1 MSKNISNL
9 SGRIGL
15 KDNLFKQI
23 SENTLSDN
31 PQDIKEIA
39 KKHNLGVSTLH
50 GAESFYEF
58 LRPSHRE
65 KKAFVCNGSA
75 CMCAGTQDK
84 LKDKLKEK
92 LGDDK
97 VGEMFCL
104 GHCYENHAFH
114 YDGENYAGKDIE
126 KIDQILKGEEIKQ
139 EKFFSKSFATTSFL
153 MDDKLS
159 STDQFKDQ
167 LSKFL
172 KSDKKEIVKSL
183 LDSNLTGRGGA
194 GFPTGMKWD
203 FCSKAKGDKKYVIC
217 NADEGDSG
225 AFSDRYLLED
235 QPLKVIFG
243 MVMCGFVIGSDEG
256 VLYIRGEYPKS
267 IEALNGSINEL
278 KKLGLLGENILGT
291 DFSFDLGICIG
302 QGAYICGEETALI
315 ASIEAINGSINELKK
330 LGLLGE
336 NILGTNFSFDLG
348 ICIGQGAYICG
359 EETALIA
366 SIEGRRAE
374 VDVRP
379 PFPVTEGLYKKPTV
393 VNNVETLAA
402 ATGILINGSEKFS
415 SIGNKKSAGTKLVC
429 LDSFF
434 NNPGVYEIDMGTP
447 MKKIFNEIGGGYKE
461 PLKAFQIG
469 GPLGGVVPL
478 SEIEN
483 LNLDFQEFT
492 AKGFM
497 LGHASVVSIPKDFS
511 MAEYIHHL
519 FEFSAEESCG
529 KCFPGRLGS
538 YRGKEMFDQAKKKTA
553 KIPLKLLEEL
563 LVTMK
568 KGCLCALCGAI
579 PTPIQNIL
587 KYFGDEMKNDMV
599 KDN

>member
-1 MSKNISNL
+1 MSKNISKL

-15 KDNLFKQI
+15 KNNLFQKMSDSSLSSKNGDDITKIKKIADEYHVGI
-23 SENTLSDN
+23 ST
-31 PQDIKEIA
+31 
-39 KKHNLGVSTLH
+39 VH

-58 LRPSHRE
+58 LRPEHRA

-75 CMCAGTQDK
+75 CMCAGTQKSLKKK
-84 LKDKLKEK
+84 LQEK
-92 LGDDK
+92 LGNDK

-104 GHCYENHAFH
+104 GHCYENYAFH
-114 YDGENYAGKDIE
+114 YDGENYAGKDIN
-126 KIDQILKGEEIKQ
+126 KIDQIINGQSIEQ

-159 STDQFKDQ
+159 SIDQFKEN
-167 LSKFL
+167 LNKFI
-172 KSDKKEIVKSL
+172 KIDKKEIINSL
-183 LDSNLTGRGGA
+183 LSSNLTGRGGA

-203 FCSKAKGDKKYVIC
+203 FCRKTESEKKYVVC

-235 QPLKVIFG
+235 QPLKVLFA
-243 MVMCGFVIGSDEG
+243 MVICGYAIGSDEG

-267 IEALNGSINEL
+267 IEAINGCINEL
-278 KKLGLLGENILGT
+278 KDKKLLGKDILGT
-291 DFSFDLGICIG
+291 KFNFDL
-302 QGAYICGEETALI
+302 
-315 ASIEAINGSINELKK
+315 N
-330 LGLLGE
+330 
-336 NILGTNFSFDLG
+336 

-393 VNNVETLAA
+393 VNNVESLAA
-402 ATGILINGSEKFS
+402 ATGILLNGADKFS
-415 SIGNKKSAGTKLVC
+415 AIGNKKSAGTKLVC

-434 NNPGVYEIDMGTP
+434 KNPGVYEIDMGTP
-447 MKKIFNEIGGGYKE
+447 MKKIFHEIGGGFKE
-461 PLKAFQIG
+461 PVKALQVG
-469 GPLGGVVPL
+469 GPLGGVIPL
-478 SEIEN
+478 DIAES

-492 AKGFM
+492 KAGFM
-497 LGHASVVSIPKDFS
+497 LGHASVVSIPKNFKMFD
-511 MAEYIHHL
+511 YIHHL
-519 FEFSAEESCG
+519 FEFTAEESCG

-538 YRGKEMFDQAKKKTA
+538 YRGKEMFDQAEKKEN
-553 KIPLKLLEEL
+553 KIPLKLLNEL
-563 LVTMK
+563 LETMK

-579 PTPIQNIL
+579 PVPISNIL
-587 KYFGDEMKNDMV
+587 KYFGDEIKSDI
-599 KDN
+599 KA

>member
-23 SENTLSDN
+23 SENSLSKE
-31 PQDIKEIA
+31 PKDIGEIA

-75 CMCAGTQDK
+75 CMCAGTQEP
-84 LKDKLKEK
+84 LKEKLKEK

-104 GHCYENHAFH
+104 GYCYENHAFH
-114 YDGENYAGKDIE
+114 YDGQNYAGNDIN
-126 KIDQILKGEEIKQ
+126 KIDEIISGNDLEQ
-139 EKFFSKSFATTSFL
+139 EKFYSESFASTSFL
-153 MDDKLS
+153 MDNKLS
-159 STDQFKDQ
+159 D
-167 LSKFL
+167 LSKFKDHL
-172 KSDKKEIVKSL
+172 TKFINTDKQEIIKSL
-183 LDSNLTGRGGA
+183 LESNLTGRGGA

-225 AFSDRYLLED
+225 AYSDRYLLED
-235 QPLKVIFG
+235 QALKVIFG
-243 MVMCGFVIGSDEG
+243 MVICGYVIGSDEG

-267 IEALNGSINEL
+267 IESLNASINSL
-278 KKLGLLGENILGT
+278 KKEGLLGE
-291 DFSFDLGICIG
+291 
-302 QGAYICGEETALI
+302 
-315 ASIEAINGSINELKK
+315 K
-330 LGLLGE
+330 
-336 NILGTNFSFDLG
+336 ILGTNFSFDLG

-402 ATGILINGSEKFS
+402 AAGILLNSAEKFS
-415 SIGNKKSAGTKLVC
+415 AIGNKKSAGTKLVC
-429 LDSFF
+429 FDSFF

-447 MKKIFNEIGGGYKE
+447 MKKVLYDIGGGFKE
-461 PLKAFQIG
+461 DIKALQIG
-469 GPLGGVVPL
+469 GPLGGVLPV
-478 SEIEN
+478 SEAEK

-492 AKGFM
+492 KAGFM
-497 LGHASVVSIPKDFS
+497 LGHASIVSIPKDFP
-511 MAEYIHHL
+511 MVEYIHHL
-519 FEFSAEESCG
+519 FEFTAEESCG

-538 YRGKEMFDQAKKKTA
+538 YRGKEMFDQLKSKRA
-553 KIPLKLLEEL
+553 KIPLKVLNDLLI
-563 LVTMK
+563 TMK

-579 PTPIQNIL
+579 PTPIMNIL
-587 KYFGDEMKNDMV
+587 KYFGEEMKNDMV
-599 KDN
+599 KEN

>member
-15 KDNLFKQI
+15 KNNLFQKL
-23 SENTLSDN
+23 SERSLKSKNDSG
-31 PQDIKEIA
+31 IKEIA
-39 KKHNLGVSTLH
+39 DEYKMGVSTIH

-58 LRPSHRE
+58 LRPAHRE

-75 CMCAGTQDK
+75 CMCAGTQES
-84 LKDKLKEK
+84 LKKKLKEK
-92 LGDDK
+92 LGENK

-114 YDGENYAGKDIE
+114 YNGENYAGNDINQID
-126 KIDQILKGEEIKQ
+126 KIIKGENIPQ
-139 EKFFSKSFATTSFL
+139 EKYFSKSFAKTSFL

-159 STDQFKDQ
+159 SLDQFKDN
-167 LSKFL
+167 LNKFL
-172 KSDKKEIVKSL
+172 KTDKKEIINSL
-183 LDSNLTGRGGA
+183 LSSNLTGRGGA

-203 FCSKAKGDKKYVIC
+203 FCSKANSQKKYVVC

-235 QPLKVIFG
+235 QPLKVLFG
-243 MVMCGFVIGSDEG
+243 MIICGYVIGSDEG

-267 IEALNGSINEL
+267 IEAINGSINSL
-278 KKLGLLGENILGT
+278 KEAGLLGEKILGT
-291 DFSFDLGICIG
+291 DFSFDL
-302 QGAYICGEETALI
+302 
-315 ASIEAINGSINELKK
+315 N
-330 LGLLGE
+330 
-336 NILGTNFSFDLG
+336 

-402 ATGILINGSEKFS
+402 ASGILLNGPEKFS
-415 SIGNKKSAGTKLVC
+415 AIGNKKSAGTKLVC

-434 NNPGVYEIDMGTP
+434 NKPGVYEIDMGTP
-447 MKKIFNEIGGGYKE
+447 MKKIFDEYGGGLKE
-461 PLKAFQIG
+461 DVKAFQIG
-469 GPLGGVVPL
+469 GPLGGVVPA
-478 SEIEN
+478 IEVKK

-492 AKGFM
+492 AAGFM
-497 LGHASVVSIPKDFS
+497 LGHASVVSIPKNFS

-538 YRGKEMFDQAKKKTA
+538 YRGKEMFDQLKKKTS
-553 KIPLKLLEEL
+553 KIPLKLLNDL
-563 LVTMK
+563 LITMK

-579 PTPIQNIL
+579 PTPIMNIL
-587 KYFGDEMKNDMV
+587 KYFGDEMKDDIV
-599 KDN
+599 KEN

>member
-15 KDNLFKQI
+15 KNNLFQKI
-23 SENTLSDN
+23 SERSLASTNDN
-31 PQDIKEIA
+31 GMKEIA
-39 KKHNLGVSTLH
+39 DQYNVGVSTIH

-75 CMCAGTQDK
+75 CMCAGTQAPLKKK
-84 LKDKLKEK
+84 LQEK
-92 LGDDK
+92 LGKDK

-114 YDGENYAGKDIE
+114 YDGENYAGKDINN
-126 KIDQILKGEEIKQ
+126 IDEIIKGKEIKQ
-139 EKFFSKSFATTSFL
+139 EKFFSKSYSKTSFL

-159 STDQFKDQ
+159 NLDQFKQ
-167 LSKFL
+167 LFEKVI
-172 KSDKKEIVKSL
+172 KIDKKEITKSL

-203 FCSKAKGDKKYVIC
+203 FCGKTKSEKKYVVC

-235 QPLKVIFG
+235 QPLKVLFG
-243 MVMCGFVIGSDEG
+243 MVICGYVIGSNEG

-267 IEALNGSINEL
+267 IEAINGSINSL
-278 KKLGLLGENILGT
+278 KEAGLLGENILGT
-291 DFSFDLGICIG
+291 SFSFDL
-302 QGAYICGEETALI
+302 
-315 ASIEAINGSINELKK
+315 N
-330 LGLLGE
+330 
-336 NILGTNFSFDLG
+336 

-402 ATGILINGSEKFS
+402 ATGILIHGADKFS

-447 MKKIFNEIGGGYKE
+447 IKNIFNDIGGGFKE
-461 PLKAFQIG
+461 AVKALQIG

-478 SEIEN
+478 VEAEK

-492 AKGFM
+492 EAGFM
-497 LGHASVVSIPKDFS
+497 LGHGSVVSIPKDFP
-511 MAEYIHHL
+511 MVEYIHHL

-538 YRGKEMFDQAKKKTA
+538 YRGKEMFDQFKNKSA
-553 KIPLKLLEEL
+553 KIPLKLLNEL
-563 LVTMK
+563 LVTMQ

-579 PTPIQNIL
+579 PTPIMNIL
-587 KYFGDEMKNDMV
+587 KYFGDELKNDIV
-599 KDN
+599 NDN

>member
-1 MSKNISNL
+1 VSKNISNL
-9 SGRIGL
+9 SGKVGL
-15 KDNLFKQI
+15 KNNLFKKI
-23 SENTLSDN
+23 SENVLSGS
-31 PQDIKEIA
+31 PKDIKEIA
-39 KKHNLGVSTLH
+39 TEYNMGVSTLH

-58 LRPSHRE
+58 LRPAHRE

-75 CMCAGTQDK
+75 CMCAGTQEQLTK
-84 LKDKLKEK
+84 TLQSK
-92 LGDDK
+92 LGEDK
-97 VGEMFCL
+97 VGKMFCL

-114 YDGENYAGKDIE
+114 YEGENYAGKDIE
-126 KIDQILKGEEIKQ
+126 KIDQIIKGEKITQ
-139 EKFFSKSFATTSFL
+139 DKFFSKSYATTSFL

-159 STDQFKDQ
+159 TSKQVKEQ

-172 KSDKKEIVKSL
+172 KSDKKAIIQSL

-203 FCSKAKGDKKYVIC
+203 FCSKTKSEKKYVIC

-243 MVMCGFVIGSDEG
+243 MIICGYVIGSDEG

-267 IEALNGSINEL
+267 IEAINGWINQL
-278 KKLGLLGENILGT
+278 KKEGLLGNNILGT
-291 DFSFDLGICIG
+291 GFSFDL
-302 QGAYICGEETALI
+302 Y
-315 ASIEAINGSINELKK
+315 
-330 LGLLGE
+330 
-336 NILGTNFSFDLG
+336 

-393 VNNVETLAA
+393 VNNVESLAA
-402 ATGILINGSEKFS
+402 ATGILLNGADKFAA
-415 SIGNKKSAGTKLVC
+415 IGNKKSAGTKLVC

-434 NNPGVYEIDMGTP
+434 NKPGVYEIDMGTP
-447 MKKIFNEIGGGYKE
+447 MSKIFNEIGGGYKE
-461 PLKAFQIG
+461 PVKAFQIG

-478 SEIEN
+478 SEIDN
-483 LNLDFQEFT
+483 LNLDFQEFS

-497 LGHASVVSIPKDFS
+497 LGHASVVSIPKSFP
-511 MAEYIHHL
+511 MVEYIHHL

-538 YRGKEMFDQAKKKTA
+538 YRGKEMFDQVKKKTA
-553 KIPLKLLEEL
+553 KIPMNLLNDL
-563 LVTMK
+563 LITMQ

-579 PTPIQNIL
+579 PTPITNIL
-587 KYFGDEMKNDMV
+587 KYFSDEMKNDIRL
-599 KDN
+599 DS

>member
-23 SENTLSDN
+23 SENSLSKQ
-31 PQDIKEIA
+31 PKDIGEIA

-75 CMCAGTQDK
+75 CMCAGTQEP
-84 LKDKLKEK
+84 LKEKLKEK

-104 GHCYENHAFH
+104 GYCYENHAFH
-114 YDGENYAGKDIE
+114 YDGQNYAGDDIN
-126 KIDQILKGEEIKQ
+126 KIDEIISGNDLEQ
-139 EKFFSKSFATTSFL
+139 EKFYSESFASTSFL

-159 STDQFKDQ
+159 DISKFKDH
-167 LSKFL
+167 L
-172 KSDKKEIVKSL
+172 KNIINTDKQEIIKSL

-225 AFSDRYLLED
+225 AYSDRYLLED
-235 QPLKVIFG
+235 QALKVIFG
-243 MVMCGFVIGSDEG
+243 MVVCGYVIGSDEG

-267 IEALNGSINEL
+267 IESLNASINSL
-278 KKLGLLGENILGT
+278 KKEGLLGDKVLGT
-291 DFSFDLGICIG
+291 D
-302 QGAYICGEETALI
+302 
-315 ASIEAINGSINELKK
+315 
-330 LGLLGE
+330 
-336 NILGTNFSFDLG
+336 FSFDLG

-402 ATGILINGSEKFS
+402 ATGILLNGAEKFS
-415 SIGNKKSAGTKLVC
+415 AIGNKKSAGTKLVC
-429 LDSFF
+429 FDSFF
-434 NNPGVYEIDMGTP
+434 NNPGVYEIEMGTP
-447 MKKIFNEIGGGYKE
+447 MKKVLYDIGGGFKE
-461 PLKAFQIG
+461 DIKALQIG
-469 GPLGGVVPL
+469 GPLGGVIPIK
-478 SEIEN
+478 EAEK

-492 AKGFM
+492 SAGFM
-497 LGHASVVSIPKDFS
+497 LGHASIVSIPKDFP
-511 MAEYIHHL
+511 MVEYIHHL
-519 FEFSAEESCG
+519 FEFTAEESCG

-538 YRGKEMFDQAKKKTA
+538 YRGKEMFDQLKSKKA
-553 KIPLKLLEEL
+553 KIPLKVLNDLLI
-563 LVTMK
+563 TMK

-579 PTPIQNIL
+579 PTPIMNIL

-599 KDN
+599 KEN

>member
-15 KDNLFKQI
+15 KDNLFKKI
-23 SENTLSDN
+23 SENSLSN
-31 PQDIKEIA
+31 SPKDIKDIA
-39 KKHNLGVSTLH
+39 KEYNLGVSTLH

-75 CMCAGTQDK
+75 CMCAGTQE
-84 LKDKLKEK
+84 KLKETLKSK

-104 GHCYENHAFH
+104 GHCYENKAFH
-114 YDGENYAGKDIE
+114 YDGENYAGNDIE
-126 KIDQILKGEEIKQ
+126 KIDQIIKGEKIDQDKY
-139 EKFFSKSFATTSFL
+139 FSKSFASTSFL

-159 STDQFKDQ
+159 TIEKFKDH
-167 LSKFL
+167 LDVVL
-172 KSDKKEIVKSL
+172 KKDKKEIIQSL
-183 LDSNLTGRGGA
+183 LNSNLTGRGGA

-203 FCSKAKGDKKYVIC
+203 FCSKAPGDKKYVIC

-243 MVMCGFVIGSDEG
+243 MIMCGYVIGSNEG

-267 IEALNGSINEL
+267 IEA
-278 KKLGLLGENILGT
+278 
-291 DFSFDLGICIG
+291 
-302 QGAYICGEETALI
+302 
-315 ASIEAINGSINELKK
+315 INGCINQLKQD
-330 LGLLGE
+330 GLLGE
-336 NILGTNFSFDLG
+336 NILGTNFSFDLN

-402 ATGILINGSEKFS
+402 AAGILLNGAEKFAA
-415 SIGNKKSAGTKLVC
+415 IGNKKSAGTKLVC

-434 NNPGVYEIDMGTP
+434 NNPGIYEIEMGTP
-447 MKKIFNEIGGGYKE
+447 MKKIFEEIGGGYKE
-461 PLKAFQIG
+461 PVKAFQIG

-478 SEIEN
+478 SEIDN

-497 LGHASVVSIPKDFS
+497 LGHASVVSIPKDFP
-511 MAEYIHHL
+511 MTEYIHHL

-538 YRGKEMFDQAKKKTA
+538 YRGKEMFDQFKNKTA
-553 KIPLKLLEEL
+553 KIPLKLLNEL
-563 LVTMK
+563 LVTMQ

-579 PTPIQNIL
+579 PTPIMNIL

>member
-15 KDNLFKQI
+15 KNNLFQKI
-23 SENTLSDN
+23 SERSLKSKNDSGM
-31 PQDIKEIA
+31 KEIA
-39 KKHNLGVSTLH
+39 NEYKMGVSTIH

-75 CMCAGTQDK
+75 CMCAGTQET
-84 LKDKLKEK
+84 LKEK
-92 LGDDK
+92 LQEKLGEGK

-114 YDGENYAGKDIE
+114 YDGENYAGNDINQID
-126 KIDQILKGEEIKQ
+126 KIISGKNIKQ
-139 EKFFSKSFATTSFL
+139 EKYFSKSFATTSFL

-159 STDQFKDQ
+159 NLDQFKDS
-167 LSKFL
+167 LNKFI
-172 KSDKKEIVKSL
+172 KTDKKEIVSSL
-183 LDSNLTGRGGA
+183 LSSNLTGRGGA

-203 FCSKAKGDKKYVIC
+203 FCSKAKSEKKYVVC

-235 QPLKVIFG
+235 QPLKVLFG
-243 MVMCGFVIGSDEG
+243 MIICGYVIGSDEG

-267 IEALNGSINEL
+267 IEA
-278 KKLGLLGENILGT
+278 
-291 DFSFDLGICIG
+291 
-302 QGAYICGEETALI
+302 
-315 ASIEAINGSINELKK
+315 INGSINALKQA
-330 LGLLGE
+330 GLLGDK
-336 NILGTNFSFDLG
+336 ILGTNFSFDLN

-366 SIEGRRAE
+366 SIEGRRDE

-402 ATGILINGSEKFS
+402 ATGILLNGAEKFS

-434 NNPGVYEIDMGTP
+434 NKPGVYEIDMGTP
-447 MKKIFNEIGGGYKE
+447 MKKIFEEFGGGLKE
-461 PLKAFQIG
+461 EVKAFQIG
-469 GPLGGVVPL
+469 GPLGGVVPVK
-478 SEIEN
+478 EIEK

-492 AKGFM
+492 AAGFM
-497 LGHASVVSIPKDFS
+497 LGHASVVSIPKNFS

-538 YRGKEMFDQAKKKTA
+538 YRGKEMFDQLKKGTS
-553 KIPLKLLEEL
+553 KIPLKLLNEL
-563 LVTMK
+563 LITMK

-579 PTPIQNIL
+579 PTPIMNIL
-587 KYFGDEMKNDMV
+587 KYFGDEMKNDIL

>member
-15 KDNLFKQI
+15 KNNLFQKI
-23 SENTLSDN
+23 SERSLKSKNDSG
-31 PQDIKEIA
+31 IKEIA
-39 KKHNLGVSTLH
+39 EEYKMGVSTIH

-75 CMCAGTQDK
+75 CMCAGTQET
-84 LKDKLKEK
+84 LKKKLKEK
-92 LGDDK
+92 LGEDK

-114 YDGENYAGKDIE
+114 YDGENYAGKDINQID
-126 KIDQILKGEEIKQ
+126 KIIKGENIKQ
-139 EKFFSKSFATTSFL
+139 DKYISKSFATTSFL

-159 STDQFKDQ
+159 NIDQVNDNLK
-167 LSKFL
+167 KFL
-172 KSDKKEIVKSL
+172 NTDKKEIVNSL
-183 LDSNLTGRGGA
+183 LSSNLTGRGGA

-203 FCSKAKGDKKYVIC
+203 FCSKAKSEKKYVVC

-235 QPLKVIFG
+235 QPLKVLFG
-243 MVMCGFVIGSDEG
+243 MIICGYVIGSNEG

-267 IEALNGSINEL
+267 IEA
-278 KKLGLLGENILGT
+278 
-291 DFSFDLGICIG
+291 
-302 QGAYICGEETALI
+302 
-315 ASIEAINGSINELKK
+315 INGSINELKNA
-330 LGLLGE
+330 GLLGE
-336 NILGTNFSFDLG
+336 KILGTNFSFDLN

-402 ATGILINGSEKFS
+402 ATGILLNGPDKFS
-415 SIGNKKSAGTKLVC
+415 AIGNKKSAGTKLVC

-447 MKKIFNEIGGGYKE
+447 MKKIFEEFGGGLKE
-461 PLKAFQIG
+461 DIKAFQIG
-469 GPLGGVVPL
+469 GPLGGVVPAT
-478 SEIEN
+478 EIEK

-492 AKGFM
+492 AAGFM
-497 LGHASVVSIPKDFS
+497 LGHASVVSIPKNFS

-529 KCFPGRLGS
+529 KF
-538 YRGKEMFDQAKKKTA
+538 
-553 KIPLKLLEEL
+553 LE
-563 LVTMK
+563 V
-568 KGCLCALCGAI
+568 
-579 PTPIQNIL
+579 
-587 KYFGDEMKNDMV
+587 
-599 KDN
+599 

>member
-15 KDNLFKQI
+15 KNNLFQKI
-23 SENTLSDN
+23 SERSLASTNDN
-31 PQDIKEIA
+31 GMKEIA
-39 KKHNLGVSTLH
+39 DQYNVGVSTIH

-75 CMCAGTQDK
+75 CMCAGTQGPLKKK
-84 LKDKLKEK
+84 LQEK
-92 LGDDK
+92 LGEDK

-114 YDGENYAGKDIE
+114 YDGENYAGKDINN
-126 KIDQILKGEEIKQ
+126 IDEIIKGKEIKQ
-139 EKFFSKSFATTSFL
+139 EKFFSKSYAKTSFL

-159 STDQFKDQ
+159 NLDQFKQ
-167 LSKFL
+167 LFEKVI
-172 KSDKKEIVKSL
+172 KIDTKEIIKSL

-203 FCSKAKGDKKYVIC
+203 FCGKTKSEKKYVVC

-235 QPLKVIFG
+235 QPLKVLFG
-243 MVMCGFVIGSDEG
+243 MVICGYVIGSNEG

-267 IEALNGSINEL
+267 IEAINGSINSL
-278 KKLGLLGENILGT
+278 KEAGLLGENILGT
-291 DFSFDLGICIG
+291 SFSFDL
-302 QGAYICGEETALI
+302 
-315 ASIEAINGSINELKK
+315 N
-330 LGLLGE
+330 
-336 NILGTNFSFDLG
+336 

-402 ATGILINGSEKFS
+402 ATGILIHGADKFS

-447 MKKIFNEIGGGYKE
+447 IKNIFNDIGGGFKE
-461 PLKAFQIG
+461 AVKALQIG

-478 SEIEN
+478 TEAEK

-492 AKGFM
+492 EAGFM
-497 LGHASVVSIPKDFS
+497 LGHGSIVSIPKDFP
-511 MAEYIHHL
+511 MVEYIHHL

-538 YRGKEMFDQAKKKTA
+538 YRGKEMFDQYKNKSA
-553 KIPLKLLEEL
+553 KIPLKLLNEL
-563 LVTMK
+563 LVTME

-579 PTPIQNIL
+579 PTPIMNIL
-587 KYFGDEMKNDMV
+587 KYFGDELKNDIV

>member
-9 SGRIGL
+9 SGKVGL
-15 KDNLFKQI
+15 KYNLFQKI
-23 SENTLSDN
+23 SDN
-31 PQDIKEIA
+31 VLKNHPKDNKEIA
-39 KKHNLGVSTLH
+39 NEYNLGVSTVY

-58 LRPSHRE
+58 LRPAHRK

-84 LKDKLKEK
+84 LKQTLKEK
-92 LGDDK
+92 LGEDK
-97 VGEMFCL
+97 VGVMFCL
-104 GHCYENHAFH
+104 GHCYENNAFH
-114 YDGENYAGKDIE
+114 YNGDNYAGKDIE
-126 KIDQILKGEEIKQ
+126 KIDQILKGEKIKQ
-139 EKFFSKSFATTSFL
+139 DKFFSKSYASTSFL

-159 STDQFKDQ
+159 SINQVKDQ
-167 LSKFL
+167 LTKFL
-172 KSDKKEIVKSL
+172 KTDKKEIIKSI

-203 FCSKAKGDKKYVIC
+203 FCSREKVKKKYVIC

-235 QPLKVIFG
+235 QPLKVLFAMII
-243 MVMCGFVIGSDEG
+243 CGYVIGSDEG

-267 IEALNGSINEL
+267 IEAINGSINEL
-278 KKLGLLGENILGT
+278 KKAGLLGENILGT
-291 DFSFDLGICIG
+291 GFSFDI
-302 QGAYICGEETALI
+302 Y
-315 ASIEAINGSINELKK
+315 
-330 LGLLGE
+330 
-336 NILGTNFSFDLG
+336 

-402 ATGILINGSEKFS
+402 VTGILINGADKFAA
-415 SIGNKKSAGTKLVC
+415 IGNKKSAGTKLVC

-434 NNPGVYEIDMGTP
+434 KNPGVYEIDMGTP

-461 PLKAFQIG
+461 PVKAFQIG

-478 SEIEN
+478 SEIDN
-483 LNLDFQEFT
+483 LNLDFQEFS

-497 LGHASVVSIPKDFS
+497 LGHASVVSIPKDFP
-511 MAEYIHHL
+511 MVEYIHHL

-538 YRGKEMFDQAKKKTA
+538 YRGKEMFDQVMKKTA
-553 KIPLKLLEEL
+553 KIPMQLLNDLLK
-563 LVTMK
+563 TMQ

-579 PTPIQNIL
+579 PTPIMNIL
-587 KYFGDEMKNDMV
+587 KYFSNEMKNDISA
-599 KDN
+599 

>member
-1 MSKNISNL
+1 VSKNISNL

-15 KDNLFKQI
+15 KDNLFKKI
-23 SENTLSDN
+23 SENSLSN
-31 PQDIKEIA
+31 SPKDIKDIA
-39 KKHNLGVSTLH
+39 KEYNLGVSTLH

-84 LKDKLKEK
+84 LKETLKSK

-104 GHCYENHAFH
+104 GHCYENKAFH
-114 YDGENYAGKDIE
+114 YDGENYAGNDIE
-126 KIDQILKGEEIKQ
+126 KIDQIIKGEKIEQDKY
-139 EKFFSKSFATTSFL
+139 FSKSFASTSFL

-159 STDQFKDQ
+159 TIEKFKYHLDVII
-167 LSKFL
+167 K
-172 KSDKKEIVKSL
+172 KVKKEIIQSL
-183 LDSNLTGRGGA
+183 LNSNLTGRGGA

-203 FCSKAKGDKKYVIC
+203 FCSKAPGDKKYVIC

-243 MVMCGFVIGSDEG
+243 MVMCGYVIGSNEG

-267 IEALNGSINEL
+267 IEA
-278 KKLGLLGENILGT
+278 
-291 DFSFDLGICIG
+291 
-302 QGAYICGEETALI
+302 
-315 ASIEAINGSINELKK
+315 INGCINQLKQD
-330 LGLLGE
+330 GLLGE
-336 NILGTNFSFDLG
+336 NILGTNFSFDLN

-402 ATGILINGSEKFS
+402 AAGILLNGAEKFS
-415 SIGNKKSAGTKLVC
+415 AIGNKKSAGTKLVC

-434 NNPGVYEIDMGTP
+434 NNPGIYEIEMGTP
-447 MKKIFNEIGGGYKE
+447 MKKIFEEIGGGYKE
-461 PLKAFQIG
+461 PVKAFQIG

-478 SEIEN
+478 SEIDN

-497 LGHASVVSIPKDFS
+497 LGHASVVSIPKDFP
-511 MAEYIHHL
+511 MTEYIHHL

-538 YRGKEMFDQAKKKTA
+538 YRGKEMFDQFKNKTA
-553 KIPLKLLEEL
+553 KIPLKLLNEL
-563 LVTMK
+563 LVTMQ

-579 PTPIQNIL
+579 PTPIMNIL

>member
-15 KDNLFKQI
+15 KNNLFQKI
-23 SENTLSDN
+23 SER
-31 PQDIKEIA
+31 
-39 KKHNLGVSTLH
+39 NLKSNNDEGMKALANEYNMGVSTIH

-65 KKAFVCNGSA
+65 KKAFICNGSA
-75 CMCAGTQDK
+75 CMCAGTQTSLKKK
-84 LKDKLKEK
+84 LENK
-92 LGDDK
+92 LGKGK
-97 VGEMFCL
+97 VGTMFCL

-114 YDGENYAGKDIE
+114 YDGENYSGEDIG
-126 KIDQILKGEEIKQ
+126 KIDQIIKNENIKQ
-139 EKFFSKSFATTSFL
+139 GKFFSKSYATTSFL

-159 STDQFKDQ
+159 KVDQFKEH
-167 LSKFL
+167 LGKFL
-172 KSDKKEIVKSL
+172 KTDKEEIIKSL
-183 LDSNLTGRGGA
+183 LESNLTGRGGA

-203 FCSKAKGDKKYVIC
+203 FCSKTKSEKKYVIC

-235 QPLKVIFG
+235 QPLKVLFG
-243 MVMCGFVIGSDEG
+243 MVICGYVIGGNEG

-267 IEALNGSINEL
+267 IEAINGSINLL
-278 KKLGLLGENILGT
+278 KSKKLLGEKILGT
-291 DFSFDLGICIG
+291 DFSFDL
-302 QGAYICGEETALI
+302 
-315 ASIEAINGSINELKK
+315 N
-330 LGLLGE
+330 
-336 NILGTNFSFDLG
+336 

-393 VNNVETLAA
+393 VNNVESLAA
-402 ATGILINGSEKFS
+402 ATGILINGAEKFS
-415 SIGNKKSAGTKLVC
+415 AIGNKKSAGTKLVC

-434 NNPGVYEIDMGTP
+434 KNPGVYEIDMGTP

-461 PLKAFQIG
+461 PVKAFQIG

-478 SEIEN
+478 AEVEK

-492 AKGFM
+492 AGGFM
-497 LGHASVVSIPKDFS
+497 LGHASVVSIPKDFN
-511 MAEYIHHL
+511 MIDYIHHL

-538 YRGKEMFDQAKKKTA
+538 YRGKEMFDQVKSKSS
-553 KIPLKLLEEL
+553 KIPLKLLNEL
-563 LVTMK
+563 LITMQ

-579 PTPIQNIL
+579 PTPIMNIL
-587 KYFGDEMKNDMV
+587 KYFGDELKNDII
-599 KDN
+599 K

>member
-15 KDNLFKQI
+15 KNNLFQKL
-23 SENTLSDN
+23 SERSLNSKD
-31 PQDIKEIA
+31 DAGMKEIA
-39 KKHNLGVSTLH
+39 EEYKMGVSTIH

-75 CMCAGTQDK
+75 CMCAGTQEPLKKK
-84 LKDKLKEK
+84 LQEK

-114 YDGENYAGKDIE
+114 YDGENYAGNDINQ
-126 KIDQILKGEEIKQ
+126 IDQIIKGEKIKQ

-159 STDQFKDQ
+159 NFDQFKEH
-167 LSKFL
+167 LEKFI
-172 KSDKKEIVKSL
+172 KTDKKEIIKSL
-183 LDSNLTGRGGA
+183 LSSNLTGRGGA

-203 FCSKAKGDKKYVIC
+203 FCSKTKSEKKYVVC
-217 NADEGDSG
+217 NAVEGDSG

-235 QPLKVIFG
+235 QPLKVLFG
-243 MVMCGFVIGSDEG
+243 MIVCGYVIGSNEG

-267 IEALNGSINEL
+267 IEAINGCINSL
-278 KKLGLLGENILGT
+278 KGAGLLGEKILGT
-291 DFSFDLGICIG
+291 EFSFDL
-302 QGAYICGEETALI
+302 
-315 ASIEAINGSINELKK
+315 N
-330 LGLLGE
+330 
-336 NILGTNFSFDLG
+336 

-402 ATGILINGSEKFS
+402 ATGILLNGAEKFS
-415 SIGNKKSAGTKLVC
+415 SVGNKKSAGTKLVC

-447 MKKIFNEIGGGYKE
+447 MKKIFEEYGGGYKE
-461 PLKAFQIG
+461 DVKAFQIG
-469 GPLGGVVPL
+469 GPLGGVVPI
-478 SEIEN
+478 SEIEK

-492 AKGFM
+492 KAGFM
-497 LGHASVVSIPKDFS
+497 LGHASVVSIPKDFN

-529 KCFPGRLGS
+529 KCFPGRIGS
-538 YRGKEMFDQAKKKTA
+538 YRGKEMFDQLKKGTS
-553 KIPLKLLEEL
+553 KIPLKLLNEL
-563 LVTMK
+563 LVTMQ

-579 PTPIQNIL
+579 PTPIMNIL
-587 KYFGDEMKNDMV
+587 KYFGDEIKNDIV

>member
-1 MSKNISNL
+1 MSKNISKL

-15 KDNLFKQI
+15 KDNRFQKL
-23 SENTLSDN
+23 SERSLNSKNGEGMKELADKYHVGLST
-31 PQDIKEIA
+31 I
-39 KKHNLGVSTLH
+39 H

-58 LRPSHRE
+58 LRPEHRA

-75 CMCAGTQDK
+75 CMCAGTQSNLKKK
-84 LKDKLKEK
+84 LQEK
-92 LGDDK
+92 LGKDK

-104 GHCYENHAFH
+104 GYCYENHAFH
-114 YDGENYAGKDIE
+114 YDGENYAGNDIN
-126 KIDQILKGEEIKQ
+126 KIDQIVKGEEIIQ
-139 EKFFSKSFATTSFL
+139 EKFVSKSSATTSFL

-159 STDQFKDQ
+159 DIKKFKDS
-167 LSKFL
+167 LNKFL
-172 KSDKKEIVKSL
+172 KKDKKEIIQSL
-183 LDSNLTGRGGA
+183 LSSNLTGRGGA

-203 FCSKAKGDKKYVIC
+203 FCSKAESNKKYVIC

-225 AFSDRYLLED
+225 AFSDRYLLEE

-243 MVMCGFVIGSDEG
+243 MVICGFVIGGDEG

-267 IEALNGSINEL
+267 IEALNGSINLL
-278 KKLGLLGENILGT
+278 KKAGLLGKNILGS
-291 DFSFDLGICIG
+291 DFSF
-302 QGAYICGEETALI
+302 
-315 ASIEAINGSINELKK
+315 EL
-330 LGLLGE
+330 
-336 NILGTNFSFDLG
+336 N

-402 ATGILINGSEKFS
+402 AAGILLNGPEKFA

-434 NNPGVYEIDMGTP
+434 NKPGVYEIDMGTP
-447 MKKIFNEIGGGYKE
+447 MKKVFYDIGGGLKQ
-461 PLKAFQIG
+461 PVKAFQIG
-469 GPLGGVVPL
+469 GPLGGVVPIK
-478 SEIEN
+478 EIDK

-492 AKGFM
+492 NAGFM

-511 MAEYIHHL
+511 MIGYIHHL
-519 FEFSAEESCG
+519 FEFTAEESCG

-538 YRGKEMFDQAKKKTA
+538 YRGKEMFDQAVNKSK
-553 KIPLKLLEEL
+553 KIPLKLLNEL

-579 PTPIQNIL
+579 PVPIMNIL
-587 KYFGDEMKNDMV
+587 KYFGDEMKDSIIEGNS
-599 KDN
+599 

>member
-9 SGRIGL
+9 SGSVGL
-15 KDNLFKQI
+15 KNNLFKKI
-23 SENTLSDN
+23 SENVLSN
-31 PQDIKEIA
+31 SPKDIKDIA
-39 KKHNLGVSTLH
+39 KEYNLGVSTLH

-58 LRPSHRE
+58 LRPAHRE

-75 CMCAGTQDK
+75 CMCAGTQEK
-84 LKDKLKEK
+84 LKETLKEK
-92 LGDDK
+92 LGNDK

-104 GHCYENHAFH
+104 GHCYENNAFH
-114 YDGENYAGKDIE
+114 YNGENYAGKDIE
-126 KIDQILKGEEIKQ
+126 KIDQILKGEKINQ
-139 EKFFSKSFATTSFL
+139 DKFFSKSFATTSFL

-159 STDQFKDQ
+159 SISQVEQ
-167 LSKFL
+167 HLAQFL
-172 KSDKKEIVKSL
+172 KLDKKEIIKSL

-203 FCSKAKGDKKYVIC
+203 FCSKAVSEKKYVIC

-235 QPLKVIFG
+235 QPLKVLFG
-243 MVMCGFVIGSDEG
+243 MIICGYVIGSNEG

-267 IEALNGSINEL
+267 IETINGCINEL
-278 KKLGLLGENILGT
+278 KK
-291 DFSFDLGICIG
+291 S
-302 QGAYICGEETALI
+302 
-315 ASIEAINGSINELKK
+315 
-330 LGLLGE
+330 GLLGE
-336 NILGTNFSFDLG
+336 NILGTNFSFDLN

-402 ATGILINGSEKFS
+402 ATGILINGAEKFS
-415 SIGNKKSAGTKLVC
+415 AIGNKKSAGTKLVC

-447 MKKIFNEIGGGYKE
+447 MSKIFNEIGGGYKE
-461 PLKAFQIG
+461 EIKAFQVG

-478 SEIEN
+478 EEINN

-497 LGHASVVSIPKDFS
+497 LGHASVVCIPKDFP
-511 MAEYIHHL
+511 MIEYIHHL

-553 KIPLKLLEEL
+553 KIPLKLLNEL
-563 LVTMK
+563 LVTMQ

-579 PTPIQNIL
+579 PTPIMNIL

>member
-1 MSKNISNL
+1 VSKNISNL

-15 KDNLFKQI
+15 KDNLFKKI
-23 SENTLSDN
+23 SENSLSN
-31 PQDIKEIA
+31 SPKDIKDIA
-39 KKHNLGVSTLH
+39 KEYNLGVSTLH

-75 CMCAGTQDK
+75 CMCAGTQE
-84 LKDKLKEK
+84 KLKETLKSK

-104 GHCYENHAFH
+104 GHCYENKAFH
-114 YDGENYAGKDIE
+114 YDGENYAGNDIE
-126 KIDQILKGEEIKQ
+126 KIDQIIKGEKIDQDKY
-139 EKFFSKSFATTSFL
+139 FSKSFASTSFL

-159 STDQFKDQ
+159 TIEKFKDH
-167 LSKFL
+167 LNVVL
-172 KSDKKEIVKSL
+172 KKDKKEIIQSL
-183 LDSNLTGRGGA
+183 LNSNLTGRGGA

-203 FCSKAKGDKKYVIC
+203 FCSKAPGDKKYVIC

-243 MVMCGFVIGSDEG
+243 MVMCGYVIGSNEG

-267 IEALNGSINEL
+267 IEA
-278 KKLGLLGENILGT
+278 
-291 DFSFDLGICIG
+291 
-302 QGAYICGEETALI
+302 
-315 ASIEAINGSINELKK
+315 INGCINQLKQD
-330 LGLLGE
+330 GLLGE
-336 NILGTNFSFDLG
+336 NILGTNFSFDLN

-402 ATGILINGSEKFS
+402 AAGILLNGAEKFAA
-415 SIGNKKSAGTKLVC
+415 IGNKKSAGTKLVC

-434 NNPGVYEIDMGTP
+434 NNPGIYEIEMGTP
-447 MKKIFNEIGGGYKE
+447 MKKIFEEIGGGYKE
-461 PLKAFQIG
+461 PVKAFQIG

-478 SEIEN
+478 SEIDN
-483 LNLDFQEFT
+483 LNLDSQEFS

-497 LGHASVVSIPKDFS
+497 LGHASVVSIPKDFP
-511 MAEYIHHL
+511 MTEYIHHL

-538 YRGKEMFDQAKKKTA
+538 YRGKEMFDQFKNKTA
-553 KIPLKLLEEL
+553 KIPLKLLNEL
-563 LVTMK
+563 LVTMQ

-579 PTPIQNIL
+579 PTPIMNIL

>member
-1 MSKNISNL
+1 MSKNISKL

-15 KDNLFKQI
+15 RDNLFDEI
-23 SENTLSDN
+23 SRSSLNSDN
-31 PQDIKEIA
+31 GKGIKDIKEIA
-39 KKHNLGVSTLH
+39 EKYKVGVSTIH

-75 CMCAGTQDK
+75 CMCAGTQEP
-84 LKDKLKEK
+84 LKEKLKEK
-92 LGDDK
+92 LGNDK

-104 GHCYENHAFH
+104 GYCYENHAFH
-114 YDGENYAGKDIE
+114 YDGKNYAGEDIK
-126 KIDQILKGEEIKQ
+126 KIDQIIKGEEINQ
-139 EKFFSKSFATTSFL
+139 EKFFSKSYATTSFL

-159 STDQFKDQ
+159 DLSKFKDQ

-172 KSDKKEIVKSL
+172 KTEKSEIIKSL
-183 LDSNLTGRGGA
+183 LSSNLTGRGGA

-203 FCSKAKGDKKYVIC
+203 FCSKAKSDKKYVIC

-225 AFSDRYLLED
+225 AYSDRYLLED

-243 MVMCGFVIGSDEG
+243 MVLCGYVIGGDEG

-267 IEALNGSINEL
+267 IEALNGSINSL
-278 KKLGLLGENILGT
+278 KEAGLLGKNILGT
-291 DFSFDLGICIG
+291 DFSFDL
-302 QGAYICGEETALI
+302 
-315 ASIEAINGSINELKK
+315 N
-330 LGLLGE
+330 
-336 NILGTNFSFDLG
+336 

-402 ATGILINGSEKFS
+402 AAGILLNGAEKFS

-434 NNPGVYEIDMGTP
+434 NNPGVYEIDMGTS
-447 MKKIFNEIGGGYKE
+447 MKKVFYEIGGGLNKSV
-461 PLKAFQIG
+461 KAFQIG
-469 GPLGGVVPL
+469 GPLGGVVPTK
-478 SEIEN
+478 EIDN

-492 AKGFM
+492 AAGFM
-497 LGHASVVSIPKDFS
+497 LGHASVVSIPSDFN
-511 MAEYIHHL
+511 MVDYIHHL
-519 FEFSAEESCG
+519 FEFTAEESCG

-538 YRGKEMFDQAKKKTA
+538 YRGKEMFDQLKDKTA
-553 KIPLKLLEEL
+553 KIPLKLLNEL
-563 LVTMK
+563 LITMK

-579 PTPIQNIL
+579 PTPIMNIL
-587 KYFGDEMKNDMV
+587 KYFGDEMKNDMI
-599 KDN
+599 KEN

>member
-1 MSKNISNL
+1 VSKNISNL

-15 KDNLFKQI
+15 KDNLFKKM
-23 SENTLSDN
+23 SENILSES
-31 PQDIKEIA
+31 PKDISEIA
-39 KKHNLGVSTLH
+39 KEYNLGVSTIH

-75 CMCAGTQDK
+75 CMCAGTQEK

-92 LGDDK
+92 LGNDK

-104 GHCYENHAFH
+104 GHCYENNAFH

-126 KIDQILKGEEIKQ
+126 KIDQILKGENIKQ
-139 EKFFSKSFATTSFL
+139 EKFFSKSYAATSFL
-153 MDDKLS
+153 MDESLS
-159 STDQFKDQ
+159 SVDSFQKYLTQ
-167 LSKFL
+167 FL
-172 KSDKKEIVKSL
+172 KTNKKEIVKTL

-203 FCSKAKGDKKYVIC
+203 FCSKAQSEKKYVIC

-235 QPLKVIFG
+235 QPLKVLFG
-243 MVMCGFVIGSDEG
+243 MVICGYVIGSNEG

-267 IEALNGSINEL
+267 IEAINGCINEL
-278 KKLGLLGENILGT
+278 KKSGLLGENILGT
-291 DFSFDLGICIG
+291 DFSFDL
-302 QGAYICGEETALI
+302 
-315 ASIEAINGSINELKK
+315 N
-330 LGLLGE
+330 
-336 NILGTNFSFDLG
+336 

-402 ATGILINGSEKFS
+402 ASGILINGANKFAA
-415 SIGNKKSAGTKLVC
+415 IGNKKSAGTKLVC

-434 NNPGVYEIDMGTP
+434 KNPGVYEIDMGTP
-447 MKKIFNEIGGGYKE
+447 MKKVFNEIGGGYTE
-461 PLKAFQIG
+461 EIKAFQIG
-469 GPLGGVVPL
+469 GPLGGVVPI
-478 SEIEN
+478 SEIDN

-492 AKGFM
+492 SKGFM
-497 LGHASVVSIPKDFS
+497 LGHASVVSIPKDFP
-511 MAEYIHHL
+511 MTEYIHHL

-553 KIPLKLLEEL
+553 KIPLKLLNEL
-563 LVTMK
+563 LVTMQ

-579 PTPIQNIL
+579 PTPIMNIL
-587 KYFGDEMKNDMV
+587 KYFGDEMKSDMV

>member
-1 MSKNISNL
+1 MSKNISKL

-15 KDNLFKQI
+15 KNNLFQKI
-23 SENTLSDN
+23 SERSS
-31 PQDIKEIA
+31 KS
-39 KKHNLGVSTLH
+39 KKDESMKVLADEYNMGVSTIH

-65 KKAFVCNGSA
+65 KKAFICNGSA
-75 CMCAGTQDK
+75 CMCAGTQKNLKNK
-84 LKDKLKEK
+84 LENK
-92 LGDDK
+92 LGKGK

-114 YDGENYAGKDIE
+114 YDGENYAGEDINM
-126 KIDQILKGEEIKQ
+126 IDQIIKGENIKQ
-139 EKFFSKSFATTSFL
+139 KKFSSKSFASTSFL
-153 MDDKLS
+153 MDEKLLNI
-159 STDQFKDQ
+159 DQFKE
-167 LSKFL
+167 LLKKFINT
-172 KSDKKEIVKSL
+172 DKKEIIKSL
-183 LDSNLTGRGGA
+183 TDSNLSGRGGA

-203 FCSKAKGDKKYVIC
+203 FCGREKSEKKYVVC

-235 QPLKVIFG
+235 QPLKVLFG
-243 MVMCGFVIGSDEG
+243 MVICGYVIGSDEG

-267 IEALNGSINEL
+267 IES
-278 KKLGLLGENILGT
+278 
-291 DFSFDLGICIG
+291 
-302 QGAYICGEETALI
+302 
-315 ASIEAINGSINELKK
+315 INGSINALKK
-330 LGLLGE
+330 SKLLGK
-336 NILGTNFSFDLG
+336 NILGTNFSFDLN

-402 ATGILINGSEKFS
+402 ATGILIHGSDKFS

-434 NNPGVYEIDMGTP
+434 NNPGVYEIDMCTP
-447 MKKIFNEIGGGYKE
+447 MKKIINEIGGGLKE
-461 PLKAFQIG
+461 PVKALQIG
-469 GPLGGVVPL
+469 GPLGGIVP
-478 SEIEN
+478 IEKVEK
-483 LNLDFQEFT
+483 LNLDFQEFIG
-492 AKGFM
+492 AGFM
-497 LGHASVVSIPKDFS
+497 LGHGSIVSIPKDFS
-511 MAEYIHHL
+511 MVEYIHHL

-538 YRGKEMFDQAKKKTA
+538 YRGKEMFDQALNKSK
-553 KIPLKLLEEL
+553 KIPEKLLNEL

-568 KGCLCALCGAI
+568 NGCLCALCGAI
-579 PTPIQNIL
+579 PVPIMNIL
-587 KYFGDEMKNDMV
+587 KYFGHEMKNDIV
-599 KDN
+599 QEN

>member
-23 SENTLSDN
+23 SENTLSKE
-31 PQDIKEIA
+31 PKDIKEIA

-75 CMCAGTQDK
+75 CMCAGTQEP
-84 LKDKLKEK
+84 LKEKLKEK

-104 GHCYENHAFH
+104 GYCYENHAFH
-114 YDGENYAGKDIE
+114 YDGQNYAGNDIN
-126 KIDQILKGEEIKQ
+126 KIDEIISGNDLEQ
-139 EKFFSKSFATTSFL
+139 EKFYSESFASTSFL
-153 MDDKLS
+153 MDNKLS
-159 STDQFKDQ
+159 D
-167 LSKFL
+167 LSKFRDHL
-172 KSDKKEIVKSL
+172 TKFINTDKQEIIKSL
-183 LDSNLTGRGGA
+183 LESNLTGRGGA

-225 AFSDRYLLED
+225 AYSDRYLLED
-235 QPLKVIFG
+235 QALKVIFG
-243 MVMCGFVIGSDEG
+243 MVICGYVIGSDEG

-267 IEALNGSINEL
+267 IESLNASINSL
-278 KKLGLLGENILGT
+278 KKEGLLGE
-291 DFSFDLGICIG
+291 
-302 QGAYICGEETALI
+302 
-315 ASIEAINGSINELKK
+315 K
-330 LGLLGE
+330 
-336 NILGTNFSFDLG
+336 ILGTNFSFDLG

-402 ATGILINGSEKFS
+402 AAGILLNSAEKFS
-415 SIGNKKSAGTKLVC
+415 AIGNKKSAGTKLVC
-429 LDSFF
+429 FDSFF

-447 MKKIFNEIGGGYKE
+447 MKKVLYDIGGGFKE
-461 PLKAFQIG
+461 DIKALQIG
-469 GPLGGVVPL
+469 GPLGGVLPV
-478 SEIEN
+478 SEAEK

-492 AKGFM
+492 KAGFM
-497 LGHASVVSIPKDFS
+497 LGHASIVSIPKDFP
-511 MAEYIHHL
+511 MVEYIHHL
-519 FEFSAEESCG
+519 FEFTAEESCG

-538 YRGKEMFDQAKKKTA
+538 YRGKEMFDQLKSKRA
-553 KIPLKLLEEL
+553 KIPLKVLNDLLI
-563 LVTMK
+563 TMK

-579 PTPIQNIL
+579 PTPIMNIL
-587 KYFGDEMKNDMV
+587 KYFGEEMKNDMV
-599 KDN
+599 KEN

>member
-9 SGRIGL
+9 SGKVGL
-15 KDNLFKQI
+15 KHNLFQKI
-23 SENTLSDN
+23 SDN
-31 PQDIKEIA
+31 VLKNHPKDNKEIA
-39 KKHNLGVSTLH
+39 NEYNLGVSTVY

-58 LRPSHRE
+58 LRPAHRE

-84 LKDKLKEK
+84 LKQTLKAK
-92 LGDDK
+92 LGEDK
-97 VGEMFCL
+97 VGAMFCL
-104 GHCYENHAFH
+104 GHCYENNAFH
-114 YDGENYAGKDIE
+114 YNGENYAGKDIE
-126 KIDQILKGEEIKQ
+126 KIDQILKGEKIKQ
-139 EKFFSKSFATTSFL
+139 DKFFSKSYASTSFL

-159 STDQFKDQ
+159 SISQVKEQ
-167 LSKFL
+167 LTKFL
-172 KSDKKEIVKSL
+172 KTDKKEIIKSI

-203 FCSKAKGDKKYVIC
+203 FCSREKVKKKYVIC

-235 QPLKVIFG
+235 QPLKVLFAMII
-243 MVMCGFVIGSDEG
+243 CGYVIGGDEG

-267 IEALNGSINEL
+267 IEAINGCINEL
-278 KKLGLLGENILGT
+278 KKAGLLGENILGT
-291 DFSFDLGICIG
+291 GFSFDI
-302 QGAYICGEETALI
+302 Y
-315 ASIEAINGSINELKK
+315 
-330 LGLLGE
+330 
-336 NILGTNFSFDLG
+336 

-402 ATGILINGSEKFS
+402 VTGILINGADKFAA
-415 SIGNKKSAGTKLVC
+415 IGNKKSAGTKLVC

-434 NNPGVYEIDMGTP
+434 KNPGVYEIDMGTP

-461 PLKAFQIG
+461 PVKAFQIG

-478 SEIEN
+478 SEIDN
-483 LNLDFQEFT
+483 LNLDFQEFS

-497 LGHASVVSIPKDFS
+497 LGHASVVSIPKDFP
-511 MAEYIHHL
+511 MVEYIHHL

-538 YRGKEMFDQAKKKTA
+538 YRGKEMFDQVKKKTA
-553 KIPLKLLEEL
+553 KIPLKLLNDL
-563 LVTMK
+563 LTTMQ

-579 PTPIQNIL
+579 PTPIMNIL
-587 KYFGDEMKNDMV
+587 KYFSNEMKNDISA
-599 KDN
+599 

>member
-1 MSKNISNL
+1 MSKNISKL
-9 SGRIGL
+9 SGRVGL
-15 KDNLFKQI
+15 KNNLFQKI
-23 SENTLSDN
+23 SDHSLNKKN
-31 PQDIKEIA
+31 AKDIKEIA
-39 KKHNLGVSTLH
+39 NEYRMGVSTIH

-75 CMCAGTQDK
+75 CMCAGAQK
-84 LKDKLKEK
+84 NLKEKLKEK
-92 LGDDK
+92 LGEDK

-104 GHCYENHAFH
+104 GHCYENNAFH

-126 KIDQILKGEEIKQ
+126 KIDDIISGKKINQ

-159 STDQFKDQ
+159 SLEQFKNN

-172 KSDKKEIVKSL
+172 TIDKKDIMKSL

-203 FCSKAKGDKKYVIC
+203 SCGREKSEKKYVVC

-225 AFSDRYLLED
+225 AYSDRYLLED
-235 QPLKVIFG
+235 QTLKVLFG
-243 MVMCGFVIGSDEG
+243 MVICGYVIGSDEG

-267 IEALNGSINEL
+267 IEAINGAINEL
-278 KKLGLLGENILGT
+278 KKSGLLGKNILGT
-291 DFSFDLGICIG
+291 KFCFDL
-302 QGAYICGEETALI
+302 
-315 ASIEAINGSINELKK
+315 N
-330 LGLLGE
+330 
-336 NILGTNFSFDLG
+336 

-415 SIGNKKSAGTKLVC
+415 KIGNKKSAGTKLVC

-434 NNPGVYEIDMGTP
+434 NKPGVYEIDMGTP
-447 MKKIFNEIGGGYKE
+447 MKRIFNEFGGGFKE
-461 PLKAFQIG
+461 PIKALQIG
-469 GPLGGVVPL
+469 GPLGGVVPIQ
-478 SEIEN
+478 EAEK

-492 AKGFM
+492 SAGFM

-511 MAEYIHHL
+511 MVDYIHHL

-538 YRGKEMFDQAKKKTA
+538 YRGKEMFDQAKSKKA
-553 KIPLKLLEEL
+553 KIPLKLLNEL

-579 PTPIQNIL
+579 PTPIMNIL

>member
-9 SGRIGL
+9 SGKVGL
-15 KDNLFKQI
+15 KHNLFQKI
-23 SENTLSDN
+23 SENVLKNHPKDN
-31 PQDIKEIA
+31 KEIA
-39 KKHNLGVSTLH
+39 NEYNLGVSTVY

-58 LRPSHRE
+58 LRPAHRE

-84 LKDKLKEK
+84 LKETLKAK
-92 LGDDK
+92 LGQDK
-97 VGEMFCL
+97 VGSMFCL
-104 GHCYENHAFH
+104 GYCYENNAFH
-114 YDGENYAGKDIE
+114 YNGENYAGKDIE
-126 KIDQILKGEEIKQ
+126 KIDQILKGEKIKQ
-139 EKFFSKSFATTSFL
+139 DKFFSKSYATTSFL

-159 STDQFKDQ
+159 SISQVKDQ

-172 KSDKKEIVKSL
+172 KKDKKEIIKSIL
-183 LDSNLTGRGGA
+183 ESNLTGRGGA

-203 FCSKAKGDKKYVIC
+203 FCSREKVKKKYVIC

-235 QPLKVIFG
+235 QPLKVLFAMII
-243 MVMCGFVIGSDEG
+243 CGYVIGSDEG

-267 IEALNGSINEL
+267 IEAINGSINEL
-278 KKLGLLGENILGT
+278 KKAGLLGENILGT
-291 DFSFDLGICIG
+291 GFSFDI
-302 QGAYICGEETALI
+302 Y
-315 ASIEAINGSINELKK
+315 
-330 LGLLGE
+330 
-336 NILGTNFSFDLG
+336 

-402 ATGILINGSEKFS
+402 VTGILINGADKFAA
-415 SIGNKKSAGTKLVC
+415 IGNKKSAGTKLVC

-434 NNPGVYEIDMGTP
+434 KNPGVYEIDMGTP
-447 MKKIFNEIGGGYKE
+447 MKKIFNDIGGGYKE
-461 PLKAFQIG
+461 PVKAFQIG

-478 SEIEN
+478 SEIDN
-483 LNLDFQEFT
+483 LNLDFQEFS

-497 LGHASVVSIPKDFS
+497 LGHASVVSIPKDFP
-511 MAEYIHHL
+511 MVEYIHHL

-538 YRGKEMFDQAKKKTA
+538 YRGKEMFDQVKKKTA
-553 KIPLKLLEEL
+553 KIPMQLLNDLLK
-563 LVTMK
+563 TMQ

-579 PTPIQNIL
+579 PTPINNIL
-587 KYFGDEMKNDMV
+587 KYFSDEMKNDISA
-599 KDN
+599 

>member
-9 SGRIGL
+9 SGKVGL
-15 KDNLFKQI
+15 KYNLFQKI
-23 SENTLSDN
+23 SDN
-31 PQDIKEIA
+31 VLNNHPKDNKDIANEY
-39 KKHNLGVSTLH
+39 NLGVSTVY

-58 LRPSHRE
+58 LRPAHRE

-75 CMCAGTQDK
+75 CMCSGTQDK
-84 LKDKLKEK
+84 LKETLREK
-92 LGDDK
+92 LGKDK
-97 VGEMFCL
+97 VGTMFCL
-104 GHCYENHAFH
+104 GYCYENNAFH
-114 YDGENYAGKDIE
+114 YNGENYAGKDIE
-126 KIDQILKGEEIKQ
+126 KIDQIIKGEKIQQDKY
-139 EKFFSKSFATTSFL
+139 FSKSYATTSFL
-153 MDDKLS
+153 MDDKLLS
-159 STDQFKDQ
+159 ISQVREQ
-167 LSKFL
+167 LTKFL
-172 KSDKKEIVKSL
+172 KTDKKEIIKTI

-203 FCSKAKGDKKYVIC
+203 FCSREKVKKKYVIC

-235 QPLKVIFG
+235 QPLKVLFAMII
-243 MVMCGFVIGSDEG
+243 CGYVIGSDEG

-267 IEALNGSINEL
+267 IEAINGCINEL
-278 KKLGLLGENILGT
+278 KKAGLLGENILGT
-291 DFSFDLGICIG
+291 GFSFDI
-302 QGAYICGEETALI
+302 Y
-315 ASIEAINGSINELKK
+315 
-330 LGLLGE
+330 
-336 NILGTNFSFDLG
+336 

-402 ATGILINGSEKFS
+402 VTGILINGAAKFAA
-415 SIGNKKSAGTKLVC
+415 IGNKKSAGTKLVC

-434 NNPGVYEIDMGTP
+434 KNPGVYEIDMGTP

-461 PLKAFQIG
+461 PVKAFQIG

-478 SEIEN
+478 SEIDN
-483 LNLDFQEFT
+483 LNLDFQEFS

-497 LGHASVVSIPKDFS
+497 LGHASVVSIPKDFP
-511 MAEYIHHL
+511 MVEYIHHL

-538 YRGKEMFDQAKKKTA
+538 YRGKEMFDQVKNKTA
-553 KIPLKLLEEL
+553 KIPMQLLNDLLK
-563 LVTMK
+563 TMQ

-579 PTPIQNIL
+579 PTPINNIL
-587 KYFGDEMKNDMV
+587 KYFSSEMKSDISA
-599 KDN
+599 